1 MKGLAYLTEK
11 ENIVDL
17 FDPKKTKD
25 FNEYIKKISELSTLK
40 SSQKGIQRFKV
51 QIRILTEE
59 NKRKA

>member
-25 FNEYIKKISELSTLK
+25 FNEYIKKISELGTLK